1 MAWRPSGPEAAA
13 VRRTMAGM
21 DAPGVKNDAVLAD
34 GTPLAP
40 RRGPAGALQR
50 RIPWWRLRSIGDLR
64 RSSRLTPGFAFLS
77 VLSSSIATFGL
88 ITDSAA
94 VIIGAMLIAPFL
106 SPIMAIALA
115 FLGGRWRLLERAAVT
130 LAVGV
135 GLALGVSL
143 GLTWLALQL
152 PFDVLTTIPGELAS
166 RTHPSPFDLAIALAG
181 GAAAAYA
188 LVRLEGA
195 AALFGVAIATALMPP
210 LCTVGIGLALGDPGV
225 WQAAGI
231 LFVTNLVAI
240 GASSTVVFT
249 ALRLRPRRSRAGHSG
264 LFLAIG
270 LVIALCFVLVPTA
283 VGVAQQN
290 SAQARSLQFADT
302 VSATV
307 ADVLAKRL
315 PDSTLVSV
323 ERSRQGSALEL
334 RVTAQIVSVP
344 SLAEIDTVQADVT
357 GQLGET
363 VHLVFVGVPVILLD
377 PASPPPSPTPAPTPT
392 PTPTPTAAPTPTPA
406 PTPRPSPP
414 NTST

>member
-1 MAWRPSGPEAAA
+1 
-13 VRRTMAGM
+13 MAGM
-21 DAPGVKNDAVLAD
+21 DDPGVQDDRL
-34 GTPLAP
+34 LAP
-40 RRGPAGALQR
+40 SPLPVPGLRPAGALPR
-50 RIPWWRLRSIGDLR
+50 RMPWWRLRSIGELR
-64 RSSRLTPGFAFLS
+64 RSSRLTAGFLVLT

-106 SPIMAIALA
+106 SPIMAMSLA
-115 FLGGRWRLLERAAVT
+115 VLGGRWHLLERAAIT

-135 GLALGVSL
+135 GLALVVSFL
-143 GLTWLALQL
+143 LTWLALQL
-152 PFDVLTTIPGELAS
+152 PFDALTTIPAEVAS

-210 LCTVGIGLALGDPGV
+210 LCTVGIGLALGDPGI
-225 WQAAGI
+225 WQAAGT

-240 GASSTVVFT
+240 GASATVVFT

-264 LFLAIG
+264 LFLAMG
-270 LVIALCFVLVPTA
+270 LVIALGFVLVPTA

-344 SLAEIDTVQADVT
+344 SLAEIDTVQADVA
-357 GQLGET
+357 GQLGGPCT
-363 VHLVFVGVPVILLD
+363 
-377 PASPPPSPTPAPTPT
+377 
-392 PTPTPTAAPTPTPA
+392 
-406 PTPRPSPP
+406 
-414 NTST
+414 